1 MVGMGRSIPV
11 TSLHVL
17 SLVHSEPL
25 VVRRPSLTFR
35 RPAPG
40 ATGSAFEVE
49 FTRLFD
55 EQFPRLFRYLNRQA
69 GDSGVAAD
77 AAQEAFIRL
86 FTRGE
91 MPDDPA
97 AWLVTVASNVLRDD
111 RRRAGRHLRLLGTK
125 PEGVAMST
133 PPLDPAA
140 SLESTE
146 RRAMVRAAMARIA
159 DRDRDALLLR
169 HGGYSYREIALALDL
184 NPSSVGT
191 ILLRATAAF
200 RRAWGELYGAEA

>member
-1 MVGMGRSIPV
+1 MVRSIPV
-11 TSLHVL
+11 TNVL
-17 SLVHSEPL
+17 ALSRYHSEPL

-40 ATGSAFEVE
+40 ALESAFEVE

-55 EQFPRLFRYLNRQA
+55 EQFPRLFRYLDRLA
-69 GDSGVAAD
+69 GDPSVAAD
-77 AAQEAFIRL
+77 AAQEAFVRL
-86 FTRGE
+86 FARRE
-91 MPDDPA
+91 MPDDPG

-111 RRRAGRHLRLLGTK
+111 RRRVGRHLRLLGTM
-125 PEGVAMST
+125 PDGVAMSA
-133 PPLDPAA
+133 PPMDPAA
-140 SLESTE
+140 SVESNE
-146 RRAMVRAAMARIA
+146 RRAMVRSALARIH

-200 RRAWGELYGAEA
+200 RRAWEELHGTEG

>member
-1 MVGMGRSIPV
+1 MVRSIPV
-11 TSLHVL
+11 TNLNVL
-17 SLVHSEPL
+17 SLFHSEPL

-35 RPAPG
+35 RAAPG
-40 ATGSAFEVE
+40 ATENAFEIE

-55 EQFPRLFRYLNRQA
+55 EQFPRLFRYLDRLA
-69 GDSGVAAD
+69 GDPSIAAD

-86 FTRGE
+86 FARHE

-111 RRRAGRHLRLLGTK
+111 RRRVGRHLRLLGTK

-133 PPLDPAA
+133 APLDPAE

-146 RRAMVRAAMARIA
+146 RRAMVRTAMARIA

-200 RRAWGELYGAEA
+200 RRAWEELYGVDN